1 MWASSMNI
9 LVFIERQR
17 KSKILSYLEIS
28 FKFPLETY
36 SKSSSQLATNN
47 NKTCLFQ
54 GYDVNILRRKE
65 WHGQRRT
72 ALELRPCISW
82 EPLLSLKLR
91 TMVWISEGLWSCW
104 ISGNEVRSTGGN
116 ERRSHPCHLCKDG
129 KLFFFTS
136 FLLFWTPLGETA
148 RT

>member
-1 MWASSMNI
+1 MWASSMTI
-9 LVFIERQR
+9 FVFIERQR

-28 FKFPLETY
+28 FKSSFETY

-47 NKTCLFQ
+47 NKTYLFQ

-65 WHGQRRT
+65 WHGQRIT
-72 ALELRPCISW
+72 ALELRPRISW

-91 TMVWISEGLWSCW
+91 TMAWISEGLCSCW
-104 ISGNEVRSTGGN
+104 NEVRSSGGN

-136 FLLFWTPLGETA
+136 FLLFWTPLGETT